1 MLFRSDESKVYCPN
15 QDGCPMQIK
24 GRFIHFVGRKAMG
37 INIGEATIEQLYN
50 KGYIKQLSDL
60 YSLTEEQLYSL
71 DKWKEKSVKNFYAS
85 LEESKNVPFHKV
97 LFALGIRFI
106 GENSAKNLV
115 QELKNINTIIDTPYE
130 ELVQINEVGEKMA
143 E

>member
-1 MLFRSDESKVYCPN
+1 MDYQKWGEEISNINFPKNCPDCGTPLVKDPDESKVYCPN

-97 LFALGIRFI
+97 LFALGIDRK
-106 GENSAKNLV
+106 SV
-115 QELKNINTIIDTPYE
+115 
-130 ELVQINEVGEKMA
+130 V
-143 E
+143 